1 MEQFKSH
8 PTLAGL
14 YKLKNRVVRDAFFGL
29 AAPIY
34 MVLCIV
40 VGVVFPTADAQ
51 LVCGIV
57 GYILMACLAVG
68 YVVIRVKEH
77 RHKVAHAKF
86 LEAQRPREAELR
98 AWLERSELK

>member
-1 MEQFKSH
+1 MEQFKNH
-8 PTLAGL
+8 PALAGL
-14 YKLKNRVVRDAFFGL
+14 YKLKTRIMRSASLGL

-34 MVLCIV
+34 MVFCIV
-40 VGVVFPTADAQ
+40 VAVVLPTADAQ
-51 LVCGIV
+51 LVCEIV

-68 YVVIRVKEH
+68 YVVVRIGEH
-77 RHKVAHAKF
+77 RQKIAHAKF

>member
-1 MEQFKSH
+1 MKQFK
-8 PTLAGL
+8 
-14 YKLKNRVVRDAFFGL
+14 NRIVRYAAWRH

-34 MVLCIV
+34 MVFGII

-51 LVCGIV
+51 LVCEIV
-57 GYILMACLAVG
+57 GCILLACLAVR
-68 YVVIRVKEH
+68 YVVIRVGEH
-77 RHKVAHAKF
+77 RRKIAHAKF

>member
-1 MEQFKSH
+1 MKH
-8 PTLAGL
+8 APIKAPL
-14 YKLKNRVVRDAFFGL
+14 GL
-29 AAPIY
+29 AAPSY

-51 LVCGIV
+51 LVCEIV

-68 YVVIRVKEH
+68 YVVVRVGERRQKI
-77 RHKVAHAKF
+77 AHAKF

>member
-1 MEQFKSH
+1 M
-8 PTLAGL
+8 
-14 YKLKNRVVRDAFFGL
+14 RDASLGL

-40 VGVVFPTADAQ
+40 VSMVIPTADAQ
-51 LVCGIV
+51 QVCEIV
-57 GYILMACLAVG
+57 GYILVACLAVG
-68 YVVIRVKEH
+68 YVVVRVGERRRKI
-77 RHKVAHAKF
+77 AHAKF

>member
-1 MEQFKSH
+1 MEQFRNRPCLS
-8 PTLAGL
+8 GL
-14 YKLKNRVVRDAFFGL
+14 CKLKNRIMRDASLRL

-40 VGVVFPTADAQ
+40 VSVGFHTADAQ
-51 LVCGIV
+51 LVCELV

-68 YVVIRVKEH
+68 YVVIRVWERSQKI
-77 RHKVAHAKF
+77 AHAKF